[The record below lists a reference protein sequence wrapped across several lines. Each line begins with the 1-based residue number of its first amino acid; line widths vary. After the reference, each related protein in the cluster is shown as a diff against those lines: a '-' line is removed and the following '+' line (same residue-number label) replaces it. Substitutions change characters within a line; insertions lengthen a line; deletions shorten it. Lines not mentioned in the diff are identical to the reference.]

1 MAQILK
7 NSTLR
12 DILVKEAMR
21 RQIVSLDVGS
31 TINSAIKNLIKY
43 KISALLIR
51 DTNGKPAGVVSKTD
65 IVSAY
70 YAGLP
75 AETTVDTIMVGPPLY
90 CLQNQSLEAALEQM
104 RSSMVYRLYVT
115 DESDDDVIGV
125 LAYPDIVALLYVY
138 CRGCDQSAT
147 NRRKQNLD
155 DSHVL
160 RVRVRDVMTPKV
172 VSYAESDTLSDII
185 EGMSHNRFSSVLIR
199 NVSGMPVGVI
209 SKTDLMLAYKHGV
222 PTEESAMSILKS
234 PNVRSCDE
242 EEFIEDAIRG
252 MVFSELHRL
261 FVHSGDVANITG
273 VLSLSDLSR
282 FRSGSCHACVGA
294 RITMK

>member
-1 MAQILK
+1 MAQVLK
-7 NSTLR
+7 NSTLG

-21 RQIVSLDVGS
+21 RQIVSLDVDS
-31 TINSAIKNLIKY
+31 TISSVIKNLIKY

-51 DTNGKPAGVVSKTD
+51 DREGKPAGVVSKTD

-75 AETTVDTIMVGPPLY
+75 AETTVDNIMVGPPLF
-90 CLQNQSLEAALEQM
+90 CRQNQSLEAALEQM

-115 DESDDDVIGV
+115 DQNDDDVVGV

-147 NRRKQNLD
+147 SRRKQKLD
-155 DSHVL
+155 DSHIL
-160 RVRVRDVMTPKV
+160 RIRVKDVMTPNV
-172 VSYAESDTLSDII
+172 VSYLESDALSDII
-185 EGMSHNRFSSVLIR
+185 EGMSQNRFSAVLIK
-199 NVSGMPVGVI
+199 NATGLPIGVI
-209 SKTDLMLAYKHGV
+209 SKTDLMLAYNHALPV
-222 PTEESAMSILKS
+222 EECAKSILKS
-234 PNVRSCDE
+234 PKVRSCDE
-242 EEFIEDAIRG
+242 KEFIEDAIKE

-261 FVHSGDVANITG
+261 FVHRDNISTITG
-273 VLSLSDLSR
+273 VLSLSDLAR

-294 RITMK
+294 RITIK